1 MQRITI
7 FGRPG
12 CGFCTRAK
20 QLCEMKNL
28 DHRYIDIHEE
38 GITKADLEKTVGK
51 PVETVPQIFHGQEHI
66 GGFTELAAFI
76 DEQEAKTEA

>member
-7 FGRPG
+7 FGRKG

-28 DHRYIDIHEE
+28 EHRYIDIQEE
-38 GITKADLEKTVGK
+38 GITKEDLEKTVGK
-51 PVETVPQIFHGQEHI
+51 PVDTVHRSSTARNIW
-66 GGFTELAAFI
+66 GGFTEFAAFV
-76 DEQEAKTEA
+76 DQHEASA